1 MEATRRASK
10 LIGVLLALAA
20 LVLLLLWMQGLLG
33 GHKIPPGEAPLAA
46 RALSGPFETDE
57 VRKVSYVR
65 TEEAVGTV
73 RAKREVLIAPRI
85 MGTLLELP
93 YREGDTVESGKMVA
107 RLDDRDIRARLEQ
120 ARSAV
125 ASAQSEYARAQSDY
139 ERFKRLRDQE
149 AVPQQQFEAVQA
161 AYRAA
166 EARLRGAQE
175 ALREAEVNMGFA
187 LITSPV
193 TGYVVEKHMN
203 VGDMA
208 SPGRPILT
216 IQETGGLRL
225 EAAVREGL
233 AGSVEVGDVLR
244 VRIDALQLDL
254 AGKVEE
260 KVPAADPMTRSFLV
274 KVSLPQTPGLRSGM
288 FGRLSIPTGTV
299 TPLTVPAGSIQRVG
313 AVESVWVVA
322 EGQSPQRRYVR
333 TGRMYEDRVEV
344 LSGLSEGERVAVPLS
359 EKKEPEAGQGRAAL
373 SAAQGG
379 SRE

>member
-10 LIGVLLALAA
+10 LIGVLLALGA
-20 LVLLLLWMQGLLG
+20 LILLLLWMQGVIG
-33 GHKIPPGEAPLAA
+33 GHKIAPGETPLAA
-46 RALSGPFETDE
+46 RALERPFDTDE
-57 VRKVSYVR
+57 ARRVSYVQ

-73 RAKREVLIAPRI
+73 KAKREVLIAPRI

-93 YREGDTVESGKMVA
+93 YREGDVVESGKMVA

-125 ASAQSEYARAQSDY
+125 ASAQSEFSRAQSDFD
-139 ERFKRLRDQE
+139 RFKRLRDQE
-149 AVPQQQFEAVQA
+149 AVPQQQFESVQA

-175 ALREAEVNMGFA
+175 ALREAEVNTGFA

-216 IQETGGLRL
+216 IQEIGGLRL

-233 AGSVEVGDVLR
+233 AGSVQLGDALR

-254 AGKVEE
+254 MGKVEE

-299 TPLTVPAGSIQRVG
+299 TPLTVSARAIQKVG
-313 AVESVWVVA
+313 AVETVWVLEEA
-322 EGQSPQRRYVR
+322 QSPVRRYVR
-333 TGRMYEDRVEV
+333 TGRSYEDRVEI
-344 LSGLSEGERVAVPLS
+344 LSGLSEGERVAVP
-359 EKKEPEAGQGRAAL
+359 PAGKTAPTAGSSGAGSLGRRGGLQG
-373 SAAQGG
+373 
-379 SRE
+379 

>member
-10 LIGVLLALAA
+10 LVGVLLALAA
-20 LVLLLLWMQGLLG
+20 LVLLLLWMQGVLG
-33 GHKIPPGEAPLAA
+33 GHKIAPGETPLAA
-46 RALSGPFETDE
+46 RALAGPFETEE
-57 VRKVSYVR
+57 VRRVSYVR

-93 YREGDTVESGKMVA
+93 YREGDTVESGKMLA

-166 EARLRGAQE
+166 EARLKGAQE

-254 AGKVEE
+254 TGKVEE

-299 TPLTVPAGSIQRVG
+299 TPLTVPAGAVQKVG
-313 AVESVWVVA
+313 AVETVWVIG
-322 EGQSPQRRYVR
+322 EGTSPERRYVR
-333 TGRMYEDRVEV
+333 TGRIYEDRVEI
-344 LSGLSEGERVAVPLS
+344 LSGLTEGERVAVPPPAQ
-359 EKKEPEAGQGRAAL
+359 KEVGPGQGGADL
-373 SAAQGG
+373 SSLKGG
-379 SRE
+379 SRG

>member
-10 LIGVLLALAA
+10 LVGVLLALGA
-20 LVLLLLWMQGLLG
+20 LILLLLWMQGVIG
-33 GHKIPPGEAPLAA
+33 GHKIAPGETPLAA
-46 RALSGPFETDE
+46 RALEGPFDTDE
-57 VRKVSYVR
+57 VRRVSYVQ

-73 RAKREVLIAPRI
+73 KAKREVLIAPRI

-93 YREGDTVESGKMVA
+93 YREGDVVESGKMVA

-125 ASAQSEYARAQSDY
+125 ASAQSEFARAQSDF

-149 AVPQQQFEAVQA
+149 AVPQQQFESVQA
-161 AYRAA
+161 AYKAA

-225 EAAVREGL
+225 EAAVRESL
-233 AGSVEVGDVLR
+233 AGSVQLGDGLR

-254 AGKVEE
+254 TGKVEE

-299 TPLTVPAGSIQRVG
+299 TPLTVSARAIQKVG
-313 AVESVWVVA
+313 AVETVWVLQ
-322 EGQSPQRRYVR
+322 EGQSPVRRYVR
-333 TGRMYEDRVEV
+333 TGRLYEDRVEI
-344 LSGLSEGERVAVPLS
+344 LSGLSEGERVAIPS
-359 EKKEPEAGQGRAAL
+359 AGKTEPAAGSDGAGSLGRHGGLQG
-373 SAAQGG
+373 
-379 SRE
+379 